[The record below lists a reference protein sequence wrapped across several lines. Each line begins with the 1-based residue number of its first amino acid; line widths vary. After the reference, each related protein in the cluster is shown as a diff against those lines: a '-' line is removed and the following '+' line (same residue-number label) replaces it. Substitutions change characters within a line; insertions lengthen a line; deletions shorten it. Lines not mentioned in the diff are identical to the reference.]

1 MLALVFPGQGSQRR
15 GMGAQL
21 FEAFPE
27 LVVQAD
33 EILGYS
39 IETLCRENP
48 DGNLEKTQY
57 TQPTLYVVNA
67 LSYFEHL
74 NSSGEIP
81 DFLAGH
87 SLGEYNALLAAGV
100 FDFATGLRVV
110 QKRGEL
116 MSRVNDGG
124 MAAVVGLDAD
134 RVAEVLAGP
143 GLESLSVANYNNP
156 AQIVIAGP
164 RDRIE
169 AARSAFEG
177 AGAGLYTVLRV
188 GGAFHSPHMAGVQE
202 EFAEFLGGVE
212 LAAPTVPV
220 LSNVTARPHG
230 PDVTDLMVSQL
241 TRPVLWTDSVR
252 HLIDQG
258 VEDIRQIG
266 PGRAL
271 IGLVQATQRDAAER
285 RAQEPSTAEDRADTT
300 PTPAQ
305 PATTLSANPTPD
317 TTATAT
323 PTAETAGERIRTLR
337 LRRPARDRAQGG
349 TDHTEEQLTALL
361 LADLRTIV
369 TRVLTADPGA
379 LRAETELS
387 ALGFDS
393 IKLIEFADQL
403 REEFGVDLTP
413 SVFFEYFTIGAF
425 TAHLLAEH
433 RDTVVARYRDGAAG
447 GAEQTPP
454 APAEAA
460 GRARSGAVPA
470 PRDGATAA
478 AGGAQPAAGTGSDA
492 VAIVGVSAVLPGSAD
507 LDEFWRHL
515 VDGTEL
521 VTDTP
526 ADRWRSWAGPE
537 RAPGVRGALIK
548 DFDTFD
554 CRFFGIS
561 PGEAEL
567 MDPHQRIFLQTVW
580 KAFEDAGRR
589 PTELAGTRTGLFVGH
604 GSMDYVEVLAHSA
617 AGTQSHTA
625 TGLAHSILPNRISH
639 QLDLRGPSES
649 VDTACSSSLVALHRA
664 VRSLREGECDLAVA
678 GGASILMSPTPFD
691 SFQQAGMLAPD
702 GRCKTFDRAADGYV
716 RGEGVVAVVLKPL
729 DKALADGDHVYAVVR
744 GSAVNHGGRSASLTA
759 PSPDAQADLI
769 ATAWRRSGLDP
780 ATATYIETHG
790 TGTSLGDPI
799 EIEGLKKAFATLH
812 RDWGHTE
819 RAEPHIGLG
828 SVKTSIGHL
837 EAAAG
842 LAGVVK
848 MLLALRHERLP
859 ALRHFGE
866 LNPFIR
872 MDGSPFRIVDRTEAW
887 PRLTD
892 GEGAP
897 VPRRCGV
904 SSFGFGGTNAHV
916 VLEEFIAAPAPDE
929 AADPAAGPY
938 LVPLSARTPGAL
950 REYADAVVRWLD
962 EHAPENGAPAFDLS
976 ALADTL
982 QLGRD
987 AMDERLALVVADTD
1001 DLYDGLVRYLR
1012 GEDADTA
1019 WYAGNAAG
1027 AGALSGVLL
1036 SDAEGAAYL
1045 QALLDRG
1052 ATDKLARLWAAG
1064 ADLDWRELRGDR
1076 PVRRTPL
1083 PTYPFERRRCWP
1095 QDLVPRQAVTPAG
1108 AVPVP
1113 HAGVPA
1119 PVPAAPVTDEQ
1130 VGAHL
1135 AAVFAETLKWR
1146 PEEVDPGVAFDELG
1160 LNSLVIEQLRRRLV
1174 AHYGP
1179 IDSTTFYVYKNL
1191 ADLTR
1196 YVAGKARAEGLTLP
1210 AVGGQGTALAPAP
1223 AAVPAPAVAP
1233 APAAVPAPARPVSTP
1248 VSAAAGTGGGDIAII
1263 GMSGRYPKASS
1274 LADYW
1279 SNLLDGRDC
1288 VGEIPMDRP
1297 GYRRYAELA
1306 RERYGDKWYRWG
1318 GFLDDVD
1325 AFDPQFFQISPR
1337 EARALD
1343 PQERLFLETAW
1354 ETLEDAG
1361 HTRKSLAD
1369 PTAGDARGSVGVFAG
1384 VTFNNYQMF
1393 AANDLEH
1400 GQWQPISSQTFS
1412 IANRVSYLFNLGGPS
1427 LTVDTACSS
1436 SLYAIHLAVASIRR
1450 GECETALAGGVNLS
1464 LHPSKYMMLAE
1475 AGFLAEDG
1483 RCRAFGDGGT
1493 GYVPAEAVGA
1503 VLLKPLERALADG
1516 DQVYAVIKGSAV
1528 NSDGHTFG
1536 YSVPNPVAQSELIT
1550 AALADAGV
1558 GAETISYV
1566 EAHGTGT
1573 SLGDPI
1579 EIRGLTDAFAAS
1591 TDARQFCAIGSVK
1604 SGIGHAE
1611 AAAGIAQVT
1620 KVALQMRHGELVPS
1634 LLHSATTNSNLELDR
1649 TPFKVQR
1656 ERTPWERPRTTGPAG
1671 DELVHPRRAGISSFG
1686 AGGVN
1691 VHLVLEEAPA
1701 VATPP
1706 APARDLVFPLSARE
1720 PETLRDLAARMAGH
1734 LRSRPAGAIRVA
1746 DVAHTL
1752 QSGREPMEHRAAFVA
1767 DDLPGILKGLDEIA
1781 APTGGPSSVSTG
1793 HREPRSTPPPLAD
1806 GASPSEVASAWVA
1819 GAAPDWA
1826 AHLRGLSPRRV
1837 SLPTYPFARRRY
1849 WMAEAGPTAQAPTTA
1864 PPVTAPPA
1872 VAAAAAD
1879 VRPGDAGETL
1889 LNRLA
1894 GLPEG
1899 ERNPALASYLQ
1910 TELGRL
1916 LEFPPD
1922 APPDRRRGFFDLGMD
1937 SVMSVRL
1944 GNTLEELLGIE
1955 LYTSVTFDYP
1965 CVDDLTG
1972 FLLEQ
1977 LDLDTPEPA
1986 AQSVTPTRV
1995 GTAPV
2000 QRTVH
2005 YRVDWEPAAGPPRN
2019 DARLTGSVLVFD
2031 PDGRLSELAREH
2043 AGDDA
2048 RIVTVRT
2055 GDTFAGSADSY
2066 RIRRENDEDY
2076 ATLLAALGTTPTTVI
2091 HAWPGPEAGLTSV
2104 FRLTQ
2109 ALMRGRVS
2117 RPLRL
2122 LRVETFS
2129 GEHPDAMA
2137 EAFGGF
2143 ARSVRHENPN
2153 LVYQALT
2160 VAVTDD
2166 PPADVLRACVGELAF
2181 DDAAEAEVRHD
2192 RAGRWTRRLRELAPA
2207 TGTPKVA
2214 VRDGGT
2220 YVITGGGGG
2229 LGLIFAEHLA
2239 QQSRVRLLLLGRSE
2253 LDATRR
2259 EALDRIRS
2267 LGSEVVY
2274 ESVDVS
2280 DAAEVTRVLDET
2292 RSRWGRLHGVIHS
2305 AGVLRDALILN
2316 KSADEIGTVLS
2327 AKVDGA
2333 RALDEATRLDE
2344 LDFFMTFS
2352 SLAALAGNPGQVDYA
2367 FASRFLNAFSRGRER
2382 QRAQGERS
2390 GASITVV
2397 WPFWRD
2403 GGMRVDAETGGF
2415 VRRRLGLEHLPTDA
2429 GVEAFDIALR
2439 TAEPEI
2445 GVVLADRE
2453 KLDRV
2458 LRIER
2463 PEESPDD
2470 ISSSRTTAVEL
2481 LDTLEELGL

>member
-39 IETLCRENP
+39 IEELCRENP
-48 DGNLEKTQY
+48 DGKLEKTQY
-57 TQPTLYVVNA
+57 TQTALYVVSA

-74 NSSGEIP
+74 QSSGEIP

-100 FDFATGLRVV
+100 FDFPTGLRVV

-134 RVAEVLAGP
+134 RVAEVLAAP

-169 AARSAFEG
+169 GARSAFED

-188 GGAFHSPHMAGVQE
+188 GGAFHSPHMAGVQA
-202 EFAEFLGGVE
+202 EFAEFLDGVE

-230 PDVTDLMVSQL
+230 PDVADLMVSQL

-252 HLIDQG
+252 HLIGLG

-271 IGLVQATQRDAAER
+271 IGLVQATQRDEAER
-285 RAQEPSTAEDRADTT
+285 REAERSAAEGRAADTT
-300 PTPAQ
+300 ADPAR
-305 PATTLSANPTPD
+305 P
-317 TTATAT
+317 TTARPTTT
-323 PTAETAGERIRTLR
+323 PTAPAAPAETAGERTRTLR
-337 LRRPARDRAQGG
+337 LRRPARDRAQGTG
-349 TDHTEEQLTALL
+349 HTEEQLTALL

-433 RDTVVARYRDGAAG
+433 RDTVVARYRDTAAG
-447 GAEQTPP
+447 GAGETSP
-454 APAEAA
+454 APAEP
-460 GRARSGAVPA
+460 GGPARSGSVPA
-470 PRDGATAA
+470 PRDGTSAATH
-478 AGGAQPAAGTGSDA
+478 GAPPAAGTGSGADA

-521 VTDTP
+521 VSDTA
-526 ADRWRSWAGPE
+526 ADRWRAWAGPD
-537 RAPGVRGALIK
+537 RAPGARSALIR

-604 GSMDYVEVLAHSA
+604 GSMDYVEVLSHSA

-664 VRSLREGECDLAVA
+664 VQSLREGECDLAVA

-716 RGEGVVAVVLKPL
+716 RGEGVVAVVLKSL
-729 DKALADGDHVYAVVR
+729 DKAVADGDHVYAVVR

-780 ATATYIETHG
+780 ATAGYIEAHG
-790 TGTSLGDPI
+790 TGTGLGDPI
-799 EIEGLKKAFATLH
+799 EIEGLKKAFATLYQ
-812 RDWGHTE
+812 DWGHTG

-848 MLLALRHERLP
+848 MLMALRHERLP

-872 MDGSPFRIVDRTEAW
+872 MDDSPFRIVDRTEEW
-887 PRLTD
+887 PRTTD

-929 AADPAAGPY
+929 AADRAAGPY

-950 REYADAVVRWLD
+950 REYAEAMVRWLD

-987 AMDERLALVVADTD
+987 AMDERLALVVADAD
-1001 DLYDGLVRYLR
+1001 DLYDGLVRHLR
-1012 GEDADTA
+1012 GEDAGTA

-1036 SDAEGAAYL
+1036 SDEEGAAYL

-1095 QDLVPRQAVTPAG
+1095 QDLVPRQAVTPA
-1108 AVPVP
+1108 AVAPVSF
-1113 HAGVPA
+1113 AGTPA
-1119 PVPAAPVTDEQ
+1119 PVPAASSGPAAPVTDEE

-1196 YVAGKARAEGLTLP
+1196 YIAGKARADGLTLP
-1210 AVGGQGTALAPAP
+1210 PTAGRGPVPAPAP
-1223 AAVPAPAVAP
+1223 AVVPAPAVAI
-1233 APAAVPAPARPVSTP
+1233 APTAP
-1248 VSAAAGTGGGDIAII
+1248 VSATGGTGGGDIAII
-1263 GMSGRYPKASS
+1263 GMSGRYPKAAS
-1274 LADYW
+1274 LTEYW
-1279 SNLLDGRDC
+1279 RNLLDGRDC

-1436 SLYAIHLAVASIRR
+1436 SLYAIHLAVAAIRR

-1475 AGFLAEDG
+1475 AGFLADDG

-1558 GAETISYV
+1558 AAETISYV

-1620 KVALQMRHGELVPS
+1620 KVALQMRHGELVPT
-1634 LLHSATTNSNLELDR
+1634 LLHSATTNSNLELER

-1656 ERTPWERPRTTGPAG
+1656 ERTPWERPRTSSPAG
-1671 DELVHPRRAGISSFG
+1671 GELVHPRRAGISSFG

-1701 VATPP
+1701 VAAAP

-1720 PETLRDLAARMAGH
+1720 PETLRDLAARMADH
-1734 LRSRPAGAIRVA
+1734 LRGLPADSIRVA
-1746 DVAHTL
+1746 DIAHTL

-1767 DDLPGILKGLDEIA
+1767 DDLAGILKGLDEIA
-1781 APTGGPSSVSTG
+1781 ATTGGPASVSTG
-1793 HREPRSTPPPLAD
+1793 HCEPRSTPPPLAD
-1806 GASPSEVASAWVA
+1806 GASPREVASAWVA
-1819 GAAPDWA
+1819 GAAPDWDA
-1826 AHLRGLSPRRV
+1826 YLRGLTPRRV

-1849 WMAEAGPTAQAPTTA
+1849 WMADAGPTAQAPA
-1864 PPVTAPPA
+1864 AAPPA
-1872 VAAAAAD
+1872 VAATGAD
-1879 VRPGDAGETL
+1879 ALPGDAGETL

-1894 GLPEG
+1894 SLPEG
-1899 ERNPALASYLQ
+1899 ERSPALASYLQ

-1916 LEFPPD
+1916 LEFPAD

-1986 AQSVTPTRV
+1986 AETVTPTRV
-1995 GTAPV
+1995 ETVPV

-2019 DARLTGSVLVFD
+2019 DAPLTGSVLVFD

-2043 AGDDA
+2043 AGDGA
-2048 RIVTVRT
+2048 RIVTVLA
-2055 GDTFAGSADSY
+2055 GDTYVGAADSY
-2066 RIRRENDEDY
+2066 RIRPDHDEDY
-2076 ATLLAALGTTPTTVI
+2076 ATLLADLGTTPTTVI
-2091 HAWPGPEAGLTSV
+2091 HAWPGSEAGLTSA

-2160 VAVTDD
+2160 VGVTGD
-2166 PPADVLRACVGELAF
+2166 PAEDVLRACLGELAF
-2181 DDAAEAEVRHD
+2181 GDGAEAEVRHD
-2192 RAGRWTRRLRELAPA
+2192 RTGRWTRRLRELAPA

-2259 EALDRIRS
+2259 EVLDRIRS

-2274 ESVDVS
+2274 ASVDVS

-2292 RSRWGRLHGVIHS
+2292 RGRWGRLHGVIHS

-2316 KSADEIGTVLS
+2316 KSAGEIGTVLS

-2470 ISSSRTTAVEL
+2470 VAPSRSTAVEL